1 MEITLII
8 QLLKINMKMLVV
20 DFKTVLSLLI
30 LLKTQTYDLKDSN
43 LAGLEC
49 NVLF

>member
-1 MEITLII
+1 M
-8 QLLKINMKMLVV
+8 NMKMLFV
-20 DFKTVLSLLI
+20 DFKTLLVHLI

-43 LAGLEC
+43 FEGLEC